1 MGMKSVLLMMA
12 LMMAQWELPRE
23 LQEVRLD
30 LDLPVLKVQ
39 LGLPRVVRLRLAVL
53 KRPLKLGVL
62 QEVRL
67 DLPVLKVMLEPGVP
81 RVVRL
86 DLPVL
91 TALLDLRLVSAE
103 VKERNENLGL
113 DGINVLAET

>member
-12 LMMAQWELPRE
+12 LMMAQSGLPRE
-23 LQEVRLD
+23 LQEVR

-53 KRPLKLGVL
+53 KRPLKLGL
-62 QEVRL
+62 PQEVRL
-67 DLPVLKVMLEPGVP
+67 DLPVLKVLLELGIP

-86 DLPVL
+86 DPPVH
-91 TALLDLRLVSAE
+91 TALLDLRLVLVE
-103 VKERNENLGL
+103 FRERNENLGL
-113 DGINVLAET
+113 DGINVLTET